1 MKSIILLT
9 PTCLFIFGC
18 VNNSKQEDNISS
30 LTIKST
36 GSIDLGNKEL
46 YIQEQ
51 DTSYHI
57 YSNWDG
63 YYDLDNGGR
72 YVFINDS
79 CYNNEKDTVNVKLFY
94 DEDGVNVKFIS
105 YGNLNT
111 GNKQITIREVDTTYT
126 FCVSKSDSQWS
137 VVEDNGS
144 GIFLY
149 EYRSVNNTPMSI
161 NEDLIDFYSRWFS
174 KENGNSKITLDLESN
189 TLKYI
194 GILAGKIVSFDM
206 TTLYNEK
213 EVRLRSSGLGGKLTN
228 EMVEV
233 LNELP
238 KYFNVGDTTKIVI
251 QNINM
256 SSGEG
261 LRRIRPSVIEII
273 F

>member
-1 MKSIILLT
+1 MKSIILLI

-30 LTIKST
+30 LIIKST
-36 GSIDLGNKEL
+36 GSIDLGNKVL

-63 YYDLDNGGR
+63 YYDLDNGDR

-79 CYNNEKDTVNVKLFY
+79 CYNNEKDTVNVKLLY
-94 DEDGVNVKFIS
+94 DEDSVNVKFLS
-105 YGNLNT
+105 HGNLNT

-126 FCVSKSDSQWS
+126 FCVSEYDSQWS
-137 VVEDNGS
+137 VFEDNGS
-144 GIFLY
+144 GTFLY
-149 EYRSVNNTPMSI
+149 EYRSVNNTPTSI

-174 KENGNSKITLDLESN
+174 KENGNSEISFDLESN
-189 TLKYI
+189 TLKHI
-194 GILAGKIVSFDM
+194 GILDGKIVSFDM

-238 KYFNVGDTTKIVI
+238 NYFNVGDTTKIVL
-251 QNINM
+251 QNIKIN
-256 SSGEG
+256 SDGGVKLLPS
-261 LRRIRPSVIEII
+261 SVIEII